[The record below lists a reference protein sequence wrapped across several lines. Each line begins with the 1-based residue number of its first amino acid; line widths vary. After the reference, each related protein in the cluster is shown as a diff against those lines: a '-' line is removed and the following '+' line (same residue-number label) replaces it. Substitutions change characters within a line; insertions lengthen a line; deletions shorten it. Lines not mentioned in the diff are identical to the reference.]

1 MKSLEEAIRDA
12 ASRGELNHLSLAHTA
27 RGWEVAYRDVKNY
40 RLRVHADPV
49 CALLEALTGKAGPTP
64 IRQRRRGSAK
74 PAPTPTPAKPAD
86 DFDDLLG

>member
-1 MKSLEEAIRDA
+1 MKSLEDAIRDA

-40 RLRVHADPV
+40 QLKVHTDPV
-49 CALLEALTGKAGPTP
+49 CALLEALTGKAGPAP
-64 IRQRRRGSAK
+64 IRQRRRSSAK
-74 PAPTPTPAKPAD
+74 PSPAAVRAKPAD